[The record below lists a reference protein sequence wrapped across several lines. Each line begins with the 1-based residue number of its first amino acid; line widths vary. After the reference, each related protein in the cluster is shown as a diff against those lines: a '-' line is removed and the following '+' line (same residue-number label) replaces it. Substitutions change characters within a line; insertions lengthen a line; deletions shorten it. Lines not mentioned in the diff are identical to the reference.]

1 MIEAVIFDIGNVLV
15 DFCWEEYL
23 ESFGFS
29 EEIAKRV
36 AKATV
41 LSSAW
46 DEFDRGGSEEEEL
59 IDAFVE
65 NDPEIEAEIRQ
76 ICKDVHDMLRKR
88 DYAIPWIQE
97 LKEKGLKVYYLS
109 NFSKK
114 AEREC
119 AHTIDF
125 IPYTD
130 GGILSYEEKVIKPDP
145 KIYQILIDRYGLV
158 PEKCVF
164 LDDKEENCKGA
175 ERFGIHAI
183 RFTTREAAIE
193 ELKKLGIY

>member
-1 MIEAVIFDIGNVLV
+1 MIETVIFDIGNVLV

-23 ESFGFS
+23 ENFGFP
-29 EEIAKRV
+29 EEIMKRI

-46 DEFDRGGSEEEEL
+46 DEFDRGGKEEEEL
-59 IDAFVE
+59 IDAFVK
-65 NDPEIEAEIRQ
+65 NDPEIETEIRQ
-76 ICKDVHDMLRKR
+76 ICEDVHDMLRKR

-119 AHTIDF
+119 AHTLDF

-130 GGILSYEEKVIKPDP
+130 GGILSYAEKIIKPDP
-145 KIYQILIDRYGLV
+145 KIYQLLIDRYGLV

-164 LDDKEENCKGA
+164 LDDKEENCQGA
-175 ERFGIHAI
+175 ERSGIRAI
-183 RFTTREAAIE
+183 RFTTKEAAIE

>member
-46 DEFDRGGSEEEEL
+46 DEFDRGGKEEEEL

-65 NDPEIEAEIRQ
+65 NDPEIETEIRQ
-76 ICKDVHDMLRKR
+76 ICENIHDMLRKR

-119 AHTIDF
+119 AHTMDF

-130 GGILSYEEKVIKPDP
+130 GGILSYAEKVIKPDP
-145 KIYQILIDRYGLV
+145 KIYQLLIDRYGLI

-164 LDDKEENCKGA
+164 LDDKEENCQGA
-175 ERFGIHAI
+175 EGVGIHAI

>member
-29 EEIAKRV
+29 KEIAKRV

-41 LSSAW
+41 LSRAW
-46 DEFDRGGSEEEEL
+46 DEFDRGGKEEEEL
-59 IDAFVE
+59 IDAFVK
-65 NDPEIEAEIRQ
+65 NDPEIETEIRQ
-76 ICKDVHDMLRKR
+76 ICEDVHDMLRKR

-119 AHTIDF
+119 AHTLDF

-130 GGILSYEEKVIKPDP
+130 GGILSYAEKIIKPDP
-145 KIYQILIDRYGLV
+145 KIYQLLIDRYGLV

-164 LDDKEENCKGA
+164 LDDKEENCQGA
-175 ERFGIHAI
+175 ERSGIHAI
-183 RFTTREAAIE
+183 RFTTKEAAIE

>member
-59 IDAFVE
+59 IDAFVK

-76 ICKDVHDMLRKR
+76 ICKDVHDMLRRR

-125 IPYTD
+125 IPYMD
-130 GGILSYEEKVIKPDP
+130 GGILSYKEKVVKPDP
-145 KIYQILIDRYGLV
+145 KIYEILIRRYGLV

-175 ERFGIHAI
+175 EQFGVHAI

>member
-1 MIEAVIFDIGNVLV
+1 MIEAVIFDIGKVLV